1 MTTYEIGKKSAE
13 GFDFATSFE
22 AESHE
27 EAADQYVQS
36 LYPHKGEVVVALRI
50 TGETGDY
57 GIFQAYVKRGH
68 SLNQIGENFHVK

>member
-1 MTTYEIGKKSAE
+1 MTTYEIGKKSTA

-50 TGETGDY
+50 TGKAGEG

-68 SLNQIGENFHVK
+68 SLNQIGENFQIK

>member
-1 MTTYEIGKKSAE
+1 MTIYEIGKKCAE
-13 GFDFATSFE
+13 GFDFATNFE

-50 TGETGDY
+50 TGKAGEC

-68 SLNQIGENFHVK
+68 SLNQIGENFQIQ